1 MSRWLRALVVCLLC
15 VPAWAGD
22 WRDTLTSAQP
32 GKFPPPRPWK
42 GLYKFGWSGISA
54 AQASFNFGKASHGQ
68 YQLIMATQ
76 TTGAVRA
83 LWRMDTTHT
92 AMCMAS
98 TLRPVCLRQTEVYK
112 SETENTRA
120 DFLPDGVR
128 YLCQETPTKEPPR
141 KERRFKFTNAF
152 DLQTAL
158 LFIRS
163 QRLEGGEH
171 YRMVVFPGKGA
182 YLADIDVVGREK
194 TKVPA
199 GSYDAIKCQ
208 VRLQEVNKRM
218 ELEPHKKFQRAYAW
232 LSDDRDRLLLKI
244 EAEVFVGSVWTELQS
259 VEFPQ

>member
-1 MSRWLRALVVCLLC
+1 MSRWLLLALCLVTAPL
-15 VPAWAGD
+15 WAGD
-22 WRDTLTSAQP
+22 WRDTLTVAQT
-32 GKFPPPRPWK
+32 GKFPAPRPWK
-42 GLYKFGWSGISA
+42 GLYRFGWSGISA
-54 AQASFNFGKASHGQ
+54 AQASFDFAKAPHGQ
-68 YQLIMATQ
+68 YQLSMSTQ
-76 TTGAVRA
+76 TTGVVRT
-83 LWRMDTTHT
+83 LWRMDSTHT
-92 AMCMAS
+92 ALCSAS

-120 DFLPDGVR
+120 DFSAEGVR
-128 YLCQETPTKEPPR
+128 YLCQETPSKEPPR
-141 KERRFKFTNAF
+141 KERRFKFSNAF

-163 QRLEGGEH
+163 QRLQTGEH

-194 TKVPA
+194 LKVPA
-199 GSYDAIKCQ
+199 GSYDAIKFQ
-208 VRLQEVNKRM
+208 LRLQEVNKRM
-218 ELEPHKKFQRAYAW
+218 ELEPHKKFQRASAW